1 VPELDPAGFVAEA
14 ERFAAHLGLDWS
26 VASVE
31 RVAMLLRTDR
41 SDPAVIG
48 AGCYVGE
55 VLRRAV
61 GGTWGPEGSLHGLGP
76 VAETMPLAKAR
87 AGEDLVAYVA
97 DVLRYAAN

>member
-1 VPELDPAGFVAEA
+1 MPELDPAGFVAEA
-14 ERFAAHLGLDWS
+14 ERFAARLGLDWS

-31 RVAMLLRTDR
+31 RVATLLRADR
-41 SDPAVIG
+41 SDAAVIG

-61 GGTWGPEGSLHGLGP
+61 AGTWSAEGSLLGLGP
-76 VAETMPLAKAR
+76 VAETMPLVKAR